1 MQEVGH
7 FRANLKLALAVK
19 GISQGALAIRL
30 DTSRPY
36 VNRIL
41 NCNVEPSLSA
51 CMKVADTIGIPLRD
65 LLIEPEAFRNIVT
78 PREAA
83 S

>member
-1 MQEVGH
+1 
-7 FRANLKLALAVK
+7 
-19 GISQGALAIRL
+19 
-30 DTSRPY
+30 
-36 VNRIL
+36 
-41 NCNVEPSLSA
+41 
-51 CMKVADTIGIPLRD
+51 MKVADTIGIPLRD